1 MCTSGQ
7 ALGLG
12 IYLLFSSCSRKRK
25 GHISFISFSDV
36 LTFFNAATLSQ
47 HFRVRGQGVSQ
58 TSAGLSGLHTGPVR
72 ALEMHITLEDKTV
85 LLILWSNF
93 FFSHYIFNFGNK
105 YFKSNAASSTKI
117 WSNHFPKFSHK
128 MLKSHFTALFQVL
141 ALLIYGAA
149 KWWSNTTH
157 AAYHNQKV

>member
-12 IYLLFSSCSRKRK
+12 IYLQFSSCSRKRK
-25 GHISFISFSDV
+25 GHICFISFSDV

-47 HFRVRGQGVSQ
+47 HFGVRGQGQVL
-58 TSAGLSGLHTGPVR
+58 TWADY
-72 ALEMHITLEDKTV
+72 TLARWERWKCTLPLKTKQCFFFFFWK
-85 LLILWSNF
+85 L

-117 WSNHFPKFSHK
+117 WSNHFPKLSHK
-128 MLKSHFTALFQVL
+128 TLKSHFTALFQAL
-141 ALLIYGAA
+141 ALLIYGAGQVVEQY
-149 KWWSNTTH
+149 NTCCIS
-157 AAYHNQKV
+157 

>member
-12 IYLLFSSCSRKRK
+12 IYLQFSSCSRKRK
-25 GHISFISFSDV
+25 EHISFISFSDV

-58 TSAGLSGLHTGPVR
+58 TSADLSGLHTGPVR

-93 FFSHYIFNFGNK
+93 FFPTIFLILETNI
-105 YFKSNAASSTKI
+105 SNRTQLPALRSGVIISLNSAIKCLNPTSLLSSK
-117 WSNHFPKFSHK
+117 H
-128 MLKSHFTALFQVL
+128 
-141 ALLIYGAA
+141 
-149 KWWSNTTH
+149 
-157 AAYHNQKV
+157 